1 MKFPEQ
7 FRWADAPNGYQ
18 TIPGEPF
25 GAFQIPARFA
35 NGRCLNVIAA
45 DGEETGWEHVSVSL
59 LDTPKKCPSWDEMCI
74 VKRLFWDD
82 ADCVVQFHPSEANY
96 VNLHP
101 GVLHLWRC
109 VTAEFPVPPM
119 ICV

>member
-7 FRWADAPNGYQ
+7 FRWADAPNGYH

-25 GAFQIPARFA
+25 GAFRISARFA

-45 DGEETGWEHVSVSL
+45 DGQETGWEHVSVSL
-59 LDTPKKCPSWDEMCI
+59 TETPNKCPSWDEMCV
-74 VKRLFWDD
+74 VKRLFWEGS
-82 ADCVVQFHPSEANY
+82 DCVVQFHPRDAEY

-109 VTAEFPVPPM
+109 VNAEFPVPPM